1 VKRIAEI
8 VESWVLEGTHFQ
20 SFIRYNPHGF
30 TVNGVEQK
38 VSQEKRLEKL
48 FEILNDE
55 SHEIY
60 NVEKPSEDHAH
71 VLRHATKS
79 RLSPKIMDIYVNV
92 FLTVYT
98 KSELPEHSSH
108 RKYIKIK
115 H

>member
-71 VLRHATKS
+71 VLRHDNKVPVVAKDYGHL
-79 RLSPKIMDIYVNV
+79 RECVLDC
-92 FLTVYT
+92 VY
-98 KSELPEHSSH
+98 EV
-108 RKYIKIK
+108 
-115 H
+115 